1 MPLNHP
7 IRDLTLATLLTLGC
21 GCVIVPG
28 APTPART
35 PHPATAHAPKQ
46 QHAARPKQVAHA
58 GKPAKPGPAQ
68 HPVDETGGGKPVKPG
83 TRPGG
88 GRPETRPGPG
98 PDVPPTEPEVPPSPP
113 SPDATHMVV
122 PVRVDFAE
130 AVARIDEKIVRTAKQ
145 DWQTVSAPGDLTRV
159 EVRYKVWRAPIAAT
173 FDDRTLKVGVTVRYA
188 ADVRVSTKNP
198 FGGRIWIT
206 RGESWGTRSEPQQIA
221 AKFHATF
228 DIKDDFSV
236 KAGVEL
242 DDIDHGQAPS
252 GEVCVQAGVK
262 LCVSKAVIAPMV
274 RKNLERYLV
283 PRIEKALNAADEQL
297 ERSMNLKKHAQ
308 KLWGAL
314 QQPRLLPKLWQAGC
328 PKDAGAACTSP
339 PWLVAQPTALG
350 VSQPRKDGK
359 DLRVDLAV
367 AGRLAVQLGDK
378 PRMKPTALP
387 KLKPVTDPPG
397 FVVRAQLRVP
407 MASLADELGQ
417 HLKGKQLGGRGA
429 PEIEVAHVTLV
440 EAPDARPSRRLH
452 LVVTIRGALAAEL
465 QLWGELTWDAKRRE
479 LSVANFDY
487 TVDTASQALKQLSAA
502 NHAALLALVAEQA
515 RWKLDT
521 QAAALGKGI
530 TQALGGMWQGHLSVD
545 GALDRV
551 QVEDVLVK
559 DDMLAAGLVLA
570 GQLEVGFT
578 P

>member
-1 MPLNHP
+1 MLSNP

-28 APTPART
+28 APNPART
-35 PHPATAHAPKQ
+35 PHPATAHAPKKKP
-46 QHAARPKQVAHA
+46 AARPKQVAHA
-58 GKPAKPGPAQ
+58 GKPAKPRPAQ
-68 HPVDETGGGKPVKPG
+68 HPVDETGGGKPAKPG

-88 GRPETRPGPG
+88 GKPDTRPKPG
-98 PDVPPTEPEVPPSPP
+98 PDERPTEPEAPP

-206 RGESWGTRSEPQQIA
+206 RGESWGTRTEPQQIG

-228 DIKDDFSV
+228 AIKDDFSV

-339 PWLVAQPTALG
+339 AWLVAQPTALG

-378 PRMKPTALP
+378 PRTKPIALP

-397 FVVRAQLRVP
+397 FVVNAQLRVP

-429 PEIEVAHVTLV
+429 PEIEVVNVTLV
-440 EAPDARPSRRLH
+440 EAADARPSRRLH
-452 LVVTIRGALAAEL
+452 LVVTVRGALAAEL

-479 LSVANFDY
+479 LAVKSFDY
-487 TVDTASQALKQLSAA
+487 AVDTDSQALKQLSAA

-521 QAAALGKGI
+521 QTAALGKGI
-530 TQALGGMWQGHLSVD
+530 SQALGGMWQGHLSVD

-551 QVEDVLVK
+551 QVEEVLVK
-559 DDMLAAGLVLA
+559 DGMLAAGLVLA